1 LFARRKLAPE
11 DHVVTPVGLHRLEL
25 QSGAKL
31 SDNNKVR
38 IRNVAPLFLLGALC
52 LAQGTWQTATELPGV
67 DWHGISGTRKDT
79 ALKFLR
85 VEQCTCGCSMKLAE
99 CRMKDP
105 GCSYSRKE
113 TSIAMK
119 GFAEGKNADAVRADV
134 KKEAGTPPP
143 VLEDPVTISI
153 AGDPVKGPETA
164 KVTIVE
170 FSDFQCPFCSEAV
183 AQANAVVKNFPKDVK
198 LVFKQFPLNFHAQA
212 EFAAEAALAAQAQ
225 GKFWEMHDR
234 LYAGF
239 PDLARATVLRYAKD
253 IGLDMNRFVSDVDTH
268 KFKARVALEEQQGE
282 NAGVGGTPTFFID
295 GKKYNGLFDLATVT
309 PLIKKELK

>member
-1 LFARRKLAPE
+1 M
-11 DHVVTPVGLHRLEL
+11 D
-25 QSGAKL
+25 
-31 SDNNKVR
+31 
-38 IRNVAPLFLLGALC
+38 
-52 LAQGTWQTATELPGV
+52 
-67 DWHGISGTRKDT
+67 
-79 ALKFLR
+79 
-85 VEQCTCGCSMKLAE
+85 
-99 CRMKDP
+99 
-105 GCSYSRKE
+105 
-113 TSIAMK
+113 
-119 GFAEGKNADAVRADV
+119 
-134 KKEAGTPPP
+134 
-143 VLEDPVTISI
+143 
-153 AGDPVKGPETA
+153 
-164 KVTIVE
+164 
-170 FSDFQCPFCSEAV
+170 
-183 AQANAVVKNFPKDVK
+183 AVVKNFPKDVK